1 MLIDQIM
8 KDLNDALKGGEKMKL
23 ATLRFLVADIKK
35 FEIDTYL
42 PGSTETLTDS
52 DVEKIIRKQVKNHE
66 ESIAAFQKGE
76 RPDLVEKEEQEL
88 QILKAYLPSEL
99 SDEEIKKV
107 VVEVKAKGPR
117 EFGPLM
123 GMVMKQ
129 LAGKA
134 SGDRVAKIL
143 QESMH

>member
-66 ESIAAFQKGE
+66 ESIAAFQKG
-76 RPDLVEKEEQEL
+76 
-88 QILKAYLPSEL
+88 
-99 SDEEIKKV
+99 
-107 VVEVKAKGPR
+107 
-117 EFGPLM
+117 
-123 GMVMKQ
+123 
-129 LAGKA
+129 
-134 SGDRVAKIL
+134 
-143 QESMH
+143 